1 MVDEK
6 ITIQDASEV
15 DPNLL
20 RMLDRGLEDIE
31 AGRTLPHDEAMA
43 EVRRIR
49 EARRFSRSNTDIDK
63 ESILKSEAPK
73 LAKWYSVIALL
84 GMSAKEVGKGA
95 KSGDE
100 LRENLNNALL
110 DGYRNTDEMKK
121 ELDNALDILK
131 KAIADNTI
139 MLRSS

>member
-31 AGRTLPHDEAMA
+31 YGRTLPHEEAME

-49 EARRFSRSNTDIDK
+49 EASRIT
-63 ESILKSEAPK
+63 
-73 LAKWYSVIALL
+73 
-84 GMSAKEVGKGA
+84 
-95 KSGDE
+95 
-100 LRENLNNALL
+100 
-110 DGYRNTDEMKK
+110 
-121 ELDNALDILK
+121 
-131 KAIADNTI
+131 
-139 MLRSS
+139 